1 MIEREQL
8 ARGPRIAED
17 IHALRRTGGIARELA
32 ESKIQGVASA
42 LARTLGERYSYSD
55 LERAVGDLL
64 AQYPS
69 IKEEAEGSAQD
80 RKAQEAERAANPTTA
95 ELAAMPAA
103 KRLEV
108 ANELAARER
117 EAQAAKDSKL
127 DSPDDN
133 SRLQHMSGAQK
144 LALANDLKRFGVRP
158 EPKAP
163 DAATIRKWDAARRLD
178 AVNAQI
184 EASRKNAS
192 ALAKRLNATRKDSAS
207 E

>member
-1 MIEREQL
+1 MNDKERL
-8 ARGPRIAED
+8 NRGPRVAED

-117 EAQAAKDSKL
+117 EAQAAKDAKL
-127 DSPDDN
+127 DSEHTPDQLRGM
-133 SRLQHMSGAQK
+133 SATARLS
-144 LALANDLKRFGVRP
+144 LANEWRKLGAEP
-158 EPKAP
+158 EPKTPSAEQL
-163 DAATIRKWDAARRLD
+163 RKMDAARRLD
-178 AVNAQI
+178 AVNRQI

-192 ALAKRLNATRKDSAS
+192 ALGKRLAQARKDGAN